1 MRCAVLVAMLAS
13 IVVASPRAAR
23 ANGGN
28 THVWISLHA
37 IDHLPEGRLKQMLS
51 RPELRSALDRVEV
64 VDSTGKSYA
73 LTADTQWGTAVGN
86 VVKIRA
92 AEDWAAG
99 ETFTVTV
106 KPGLD
111 SSMAFRW
118 RHRFASRSR
127 RRRAILARRR
137 AILRRTSASPT
148 WAACPTPAAAR
159 RAAVDAAPRCSPAW
173 SASCCSADA
182 ASGELVS
189 PRSGMR

>member
-111 SSMAFRW
+111 FVDGFQMEAPFRFTFSTAAGDPGAPTSDPTPHVGEPDVGSVPDAGCCSSSGGGRGTALL
-118 RHRFASRSR
+118 AGVVGLVLLR
-127 RRRAILARRR
+127 RRRVR
-137 AILRRTSASPT
+137 
-148 WAACPTPAAAR
+148 
-159 RAAVDAAPRCSPAW
+159 
-173 SASCCSADA
+173 
-182 ASGELVS
+182 
-189 PRSGMR
+189 